1 MITPR
6 RADRQHLPQ
15 RSLATLVSDFGGR
28 LPIKTS
34 EPVVNRR
41 NADRDLFRGLLPRR
55 GRPERGYGWA
65 PVPAPLVTYR
75 ATTADIGGVFPMLS
89 ANGLAPTGALVGWDA
104 LSGGAFFCDP
114 VGWVLNKVVTNPNI
128 ITFGKPGMGK
138 TTTIMLI
145 LLRLMRFGVK
155 TFVAGDVKGEYE
167 DLCRAVGV
175 EPFALGVGMPT
186 RINALD
192 LGPMGQGWDRLDRE
206 ELKIRSMLVFGRWQ
220 VLLKA
225 LIGAKGVQV
234 TASDEDVLTVV
245 LEELTGWRRGTTHLT
260 PIIIP
265 QVWMALREPS
275 PELITECRYPDRQAF
290 LDGTRHITDAHGGMC
305 RGSLAGLFDAHTN
318 ITVDWNAPIQ
328 SLSLQRLASLG
339 DEATGVA
346 LACLNSWSR
355 AMTDLRAPGD
365 IRLIV
370 RDEVWRQ
377 MRLGLGAVESL
388 DADLRLSRFEGAVQW
403 VIGHKPSDML
413 SVGDAGSRAV
423 TIAKDMIALCDT
435 KVLLGQDPKIADEL
449 DELLQLGEVQRDWVT
464 GWARQEVGRAL
475 WVVGDRAFKVK
486 AVQSATEKALMNT
499 NSGLERAI

>member
-6 RADRQHLPQ
+6 RADQQHLPQ

-28 LPIKTS
+28 LPTKTS
-34 EPVVNRR
+34 DPVVNRR
-41 NADRDLFRGLLPRR
+41 DADRDLFRGLLPRR

-89 ANGLAPTGALVGWDA
+89 SNGLAPTGALVGWDA

-245 LEELTGWRRGTTHLT
+245 LEKLTGWRRGTTHLT

-275 PELITECRYPDRQAF
+275 PELITECRYPDRQGF
-290 LDGTRHITDAHGGMC
+290 LDGTRHITDALGGMC

-318 ITVDWNAPIQ
+318 ITIDWNAPIQ

-355 AMTDLRAPGD
+355 AMTDLRAP
-365 IRLIV
+365 R
-370 RDEVWRQ
+370 R
-377 MRLGLGAVESL
+377 
-388 DADLRLSRFEGAVQW
+388 
-403 VIGHKPSDML
+403 HPPN
-413 SVGDAGSRAV
+413 RA
-423 TIAKDMIALCDT
+423 
-435 KVLLGQDPKIADEL
+435 
-449 DELLQLGEVQRDWVT
+449 R
-464 GWARQEVGRAL
+464 
-475 WVVGDRAFKVK
+475 
-486 AVQSATEKALMNT
+486 
-499 NSGLERAI
+499 

>member
-1 MITPR
+1 MSSPPAKRYLTG
-6 RADRQHLPQ
+6 
-15 RSLATLVSDFGGR
+15 RSLETLVGDFGGGLPTTTPAAVTNHRDANR
-28 LPIKTS
+28 LLL
-34 EPVVNRR
+34 
-41 NADRDLFRGLLPRR
+41 RDYLPRR
-55 GRPERGYGWA
+55 GQAQPGHGWS

-75 ATTADIGGVFPMLS
+75 ATSADIGGVFPMI
-89 ANGLAPTGALVGWDA
+89 ATNGLPPTGALVGWDA

-114 VGWVLNKVVTNPNI
+114 MGWVLNKIVTNPNI

-155 TFVAGDVKGEYE
+155 TFIPGDVKGEYE
-167 DLCRAVGV
+167 DLCRALGV
-175 EPFALGVGMPT
+175 EPFAVGIGMPT
-186 RINALD
+186 RINPID

-206 ELKIRSMLVFGRWQ
+206 ELLNRSRLIFGRWQ

-234 TASDEDVLTVV
+234 SAADEDVLTVV
-245 LEELTGWRRGTTHLT
+245 LEELTGWGRGTTHLT

-265 QVWMALREPS
+265 QIWQAMREPS
-275 PELITECRYPDRQAF
+275 PELVTDCRYPDRQAF
-290 LDGTRHITDAHGGMC
+290 LDGTRHITAALGGMC
-305 RGSLAGLFDAHTN
+305 RGSLSGLFDAHTN

-328 SLSLQRLASLG
+328 SLSLQRLQSLG
-339 DEATGVA
+339 DEAVGVA
-346 LACLNSWSR
+346 LACSNSWSR
-355 AMTDLRAPGD
+355 AMTDMRAQGD

-388 DADLRLSRFEGAVQW
+388 DADLRLSRAEGAIQW
-403 VIGHKPSDML
+403 VIGHKPSDLL

-435 KVLLGQDPKIADEL
+435 KILLGQDPQVAGEL
-449 DELLQLGEVQRDWVT
+449 DELLELGDLQRDWVT
-464 GWARQEVGRAL
+464 GWARQKEGRAL
-475 WVVGDRAFKVK
+475 WVVGGRTFKVQ
-486 AVQSATEKALMNT
+486 AVQSATEKTLMDTNAALKAQ
-499 NSGLERAI
+499 G